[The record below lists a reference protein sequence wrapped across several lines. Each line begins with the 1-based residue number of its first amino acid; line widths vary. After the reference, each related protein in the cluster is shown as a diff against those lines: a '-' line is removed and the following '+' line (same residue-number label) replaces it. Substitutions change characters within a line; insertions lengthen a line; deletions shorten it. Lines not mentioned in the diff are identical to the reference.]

1 MKLLLKLP
9 ILLALF
15 SISLIKVIKA
25 EDDVEDADVE
35 IVDEDEIPEEE
46 PVVNE
51 KPEEPAPQ
59 LSPTPLEDVRSFVF
73 FPDGPASITGGKMSE
88 VVFGIQNNGNKD
100 IAMVS
105 ANGKM
110 LMPQTNEVVQNFTTV
125 GYDNQAILSKSEAS
139 FSYMFMPAMQ
149 TGGREF
155 QVQLEIYYKEKDTNM
170 FYKAEPFNEKI
181 QVLESSEGVTMEI
194 AQLWMTIVALLFG
207 GAYFLYQKQM
217 AKKLIKEATA
227 EGKKKVE
234 TGTVNQD
241 IDMNWIP
248 SSHGK
253 AQKSK

>member
-1 MKLLLKLP
+1 MKLLRKLP

-15 SISLIKVIKA
+15 SISLIKIIKA
-25 EDDVEDADVE
+25 EDVDVE
-35 IVDEDEIPEEE
+35 IEDDEAEHEIPEEE
-46 PVVNE
+46 PAQA

-59 LSPTPLEDVRSFVF
+59 LSQQPLEGVRSFVF

-88 VVFGIQNNGNKD
+88 VVLGVQNNGNKD
-100 IAMVS
+100 IEMVS
-105 ANGKM
+105 CNGKM
-110 LMPQTNEVVQNFTTV
+110 LMPQTNEVVQNFTNV
-125 GYDNQAILSKSEAS
+125 GYENHAILSKSEAS

-155 QVQLEIYYKEKDTNM
+155 QVQLEIYYKQKDSNM

-194 AQLWMTIVALLFG
+194 AQLWMTIIALLVG
-207 GAYFLYQKQM
+207 GGYFIYQKQM

-227 EGKKKVE
+227 EGKKIE
-234 TGTVNQD
+234 RGTVGQE

-248 SSHGK
+248 KAHGGK
-253 AQKSK
+253 ATKSK